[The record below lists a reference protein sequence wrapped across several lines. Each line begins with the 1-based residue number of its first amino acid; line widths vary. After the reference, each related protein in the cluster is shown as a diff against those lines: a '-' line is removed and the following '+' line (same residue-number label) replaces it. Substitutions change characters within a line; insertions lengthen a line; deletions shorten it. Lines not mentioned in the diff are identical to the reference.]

1 MKTPSQL
8 KAQSITDLVASLLI
22 PVHNKSLLVPNIVI
36 AEVVAL
42 QTISPL
48 PDAPSW
54 ALGSILWRGEQVPV
68 MSFEI
73 ANSQIHGRDS
83 EQARLA
89 VLNAASGQSHFKYF
103 AILVQGIP
111 RMIKLTEAD
120 VQEDTLVSLGQGEK
134 MAVLTQLGTA
144 VIPDL
149 DYLEALLAKL

>member
-42 QTISPL
+42 QMISPL
-48 PDAPSW
+48 PEAPSW
-54 ALGSILWRGEQVPV
+54 ALGSILWRGEQV

-73 ANSQIHGRDS
+73 ANSEIHGRDS

-89 VLNAASGQSHFKYF
+89 VLNAASGQSRFKYF

-111 RMIKLTEAD
+111 RMIKLTAAD
-120 VQEDTLVSLGQGEK
+120 VQEDKLASLGQGER
-134 MAVLTQLGTA
+134 MAVITQLGKA
-144 VIPDL
+144 VIPDM
-149 DYLEALLAKL
+149 DYLEALLDKL